1 MPRTRWSRAS
11 TSTLVPA
18 ARLGRSRGISVGA
31 SARLLGR
38 RGSPGG
44 ARGPALA
51 RGVGVA
57 RGVAVARGVGGV
69 GGVGGRGRF
78 GGLSRVCARGLGRL
92 GLAGLRL
99 ASLRLA
105 SLRLA
110 SLRLPAI
117 GLAGPRLPAIGLAD
131 LRLAGRGL
139 GLGLL
144 VGLCLV
150 GLAVAGLAIGAL
162 GVPGLGIAGSRTA
175 SLALAL
181 RRGGA
186 LRQGLG
192 EGSREDLLLVTARRS
207 GLECSL
213 GSGQAL
219 EALPVAGHL
228 EQLADRVG
236 RLCAD
241 RQPVLRPVRID
252 LDQRRICLRVVLP
265 DLLDGTAIS
274 LGAGIGDD
282 DPVVGLADLAHA
294 L

>member
-51 RGVGVA
+51 RGVG
-57 RGVAVARGVGGV
+57 GV

-110 SLRLPAI
+110 SL
-117 GLAGPRLPAIGLAD
+117 RLPAIGLAD

-282 DPVVGLADLAHA
+282 DPVVGLADLAHT

>member
-51 RGVGVA
+51 RGVG
-57 RGVAVARGVGGV
+57 GV

-78 GGLSRVCARGLGRL
+78 GGLSRVCARGLVRL
-92 GLAGLRL
+92 GLAGLRLAGLRL

-105 SLRLA
+105 SLRL
-110 SLRLPAI
+110 PAI
-117 GLAGPRLPAIGLAD
+117 GLAGPRLAGLGLAGPRLPAIGLAD

-282 DPVVGLADLAHA
+282 DPVVGLADLAHT

>member
-57 RGVAVARGVGGV
+57 RGLAVAP
-69 GGVGGRGRF
+69 
-78 GGLSRVCARGLGRL
+78 AI
-92 GLAGLRL
+92 GLAGPRL
-99 ASLRLA
+99 AGL
-105 SLRLA
+105 
-110 SLRLPAI
+110 

-241 RQPVLRPVRID
+241 RQPVLSPVRID